1 MFSRTLS
8 RITLRWLLP
17 LIGGALAL
25 GVLFL
30 LYRDLDFT
38 RFRNSIATA
47 NLGWIVLLV
56 LAILLEFLI
65 QGWKWRQLIYDL
77 KPISSLRLA
86 AAILAGY
93 GANVLVPLGISPFVR
108 AWLVARL
115 EGLRMATLLITTAIS
130 RFVDGI
136 VFSLFAGAVALS
148 GRIQALEGDLRAGLA
163 LAALLNG
170 ALFSAILWLMFRSRA
185 PLASDDNW
193 LSRLIDWAAARAPR
207 ILGQFRSAL
216 AGGLLWPTR
225 RWRQLAIIL
234 ASFAGKLVAATHFF
248 WAGLAVGVTL
258 GLFDYLLVMVIAGF
272 ALVLTRLVRV
282 PGGFMVGS
290 AFALDLLGVPAEQA
304 LAMIL
309 FSNVM
314 ATVVVVSF
322 GLLILWQSGIDI
334 RRAAKPVNADD
345 LSAN

>member
-1 MFSRTLS
+1 M
-8 RITLRWLLP
+8 P

-25 GVLFL
+25 SVLFL
-30 LYRDLDFT
+30 LYRDLDFA
-38 RFRNSIATA
+38 RFLNSIAEA

-65 QGWKWRQLIYDL
+65 QGWKWRQLVYDL

-93 GANVLVPLGISPFVR
+93 GANALVPLGISPFVR
-108 AWLVARL
+108 AWMVARL

-136 VFSLFAGAVALS
+136 VFSIFAGVVALS
-148 GRIQALEGDLRAGLA
+148 GQIPVLEGELQAGLA
-163 LAALLNG
+163 LAALLNF
-170 ALFSAILWLMFRSRA
+170 ALFCIVLWLMFRSRA
-185 PLASDDNW
+185 PLASADNL
-193 LSRLIDWAAARAPR
+193 LSRLIDWAASKAPQAF
-207 ILGQFRSAL
+207 GQLRSSIV
-216 AGGLLWPTR
+216 GGLIWPTQ
-225 RWRQLAIIL
+225 RWRQLAIIV
-234 ASFAGKLVAATHFF
+234 ASFAGKLIAASHFF

-258 GLFDYLLVMVIAGF
+258 GFFDYLLVMVIAGF

-290 AFALDLLGVPAEQA
+290 AFALDLLGVPAPGQQRHRA
-304 LAMIL
+304 IAGI
-309 FSNVM
+309 
-314 ATVVVVSF
+314 

-334 RRAAKPVNADD
+334 RRAAKGIGAEDIP
-345 LSAN
+345 AN